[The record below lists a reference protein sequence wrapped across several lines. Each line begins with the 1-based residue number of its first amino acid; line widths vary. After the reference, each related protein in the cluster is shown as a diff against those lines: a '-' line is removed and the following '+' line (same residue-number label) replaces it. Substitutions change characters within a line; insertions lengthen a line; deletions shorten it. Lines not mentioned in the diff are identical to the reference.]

1 MFRKILI
8 ANRGEIAVRII
19 RACREMNIETV
30 AIYSE
35 ADKDALHVK
44 LADES
49 VCIGAPAAR
58 DSYLNIFNILSAT
71 LLTGAEAIHPGFG
84 LLAENSRFV
93 DMCRKCGIAFIGPDV
108 KSMELMGNKINA
120 RKTMIEAGVPVIPGS
135 DGVLE
140 SVGDALRCAKK
151 IGYPVVIKA
160 VNGGGGRGIRKV
172 MDSESL
178 PAAYENAKAEAEA
191 SFGDCR
197 LYMEKLISN
206 ARHVEVQV
214 LADKY
219 GNIVHLGERDCSIQR
234 KNQKLIEESP
244 CPVLTEE
251 LRQKMGEA
259 AVRAARA
266 VNYENAGT
274 VEFLLDE
281 EGNFYFMEMN
291 TRIQVEHP
299 VTEAV
304 TGIDLIKAQ
313 INIAAG
319 RKLPFTQK
327 DIAIRGHAIE
337 CRINAEDP
345 DRNFAPSCGTV
356 NFLHI
361 PGGPGVRFD
370 TSLYQGYQIPP
381 YYDSMLGKLIVHA
394 ASREEA
400 IEKMRGAL
408 EELIID
414 GVTTNIDYQ
423 LAIINHEKFK
433 KGLINTGFVEGMEK

>member
-1 MFRKILI
+1 MFKKILI

-30 AIYSE
+30 AVYSE

-49 VCIGAPAAR
+49 VCIGGPAAK

-71 LLTGAEAIHPGFG
+71 LLTGAAAIHPGFG

-93 DMCRKCGIAFIGPDV
+93 CMCKQCGITFIGPDE
-108 KSMELMGNKINA
+108 KSIDLMGNKLNA
-120 RKTMIEAGVPVIPGS
+120 RRTMLEAGVPVVPGS
-135 DGVLE
+135 DGVLA
-140 SVGDALRCAKK
+140 SVDEAVCCAEK
-151 IGYPVVIKA
+151 IGFPVVLKA
-160 VNGGGGRGIRKV
+160 VSGGGGRGIRKV
-172 MDSESL
+172 MDAESL
-178 PAAYENAKAEAEA
+178 PAAYENARAEAEA
-191 SFGDCR
+191 CFGNGN

-206 ARHVEVQV
+206 ARHVEVQI

-244 CPVLTEE
+244 CPVLTPV
-251 LRQKMGEA
+251 LRREMGEA
-259 AVRAARA
+259 AVRAAKA
-266 VNYENAGT
+266 VNYQNAGT
-274 VEFLLDE
+274 VEFLLDDN
-281 EGNFYFMEMN
+281 GNFYFMEMN

-299 VTEAV
+299 VTELV
-304 TGIDLIKAQ
+304 TCIDLIKEQ
-313 INIAAG
+313 INIAYG
-319 RKLPFTQK
+319 KKLQFNQK
-327 DIAIRGHAIE
+327 DINIRGHAIE
-337 CRINAEDP
+337 CRINAEDATKG
-345 DRNFAPSCGTV
+345 FIPSCGTI

-370 TSLYQGYQIPP
+370 TSLYQGYKIPP
-381 YYDSMLGKLIVHA
+381 YYDSMLGKLIVYA
-394 ASREEA
+394 AGRDEA
-400 IEKMRGAL
+400 IEKMRAAL

-423 LAIINHEKFK
+423 LS
-433 KGLINTGFVEGMEK
+433 LINNYQFRKGIFNTSFVEGMEK